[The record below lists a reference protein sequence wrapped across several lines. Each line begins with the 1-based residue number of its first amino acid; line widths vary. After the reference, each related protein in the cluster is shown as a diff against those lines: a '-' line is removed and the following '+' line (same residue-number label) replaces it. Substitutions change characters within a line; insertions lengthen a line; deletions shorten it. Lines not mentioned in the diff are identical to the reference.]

1 MISKAVVWV
10 FFFVYF
16 SKNYKVLN
24 CIHKGSVFQILKHI
38 YIFPSLLPQVFVGK
52 IPRDLY
58 EDELVPLFESA
69 GPIWDLRL
77 MMDPLSGQ
85 NRGYAFI
92 TYCNKDDAQKAVKLV
107 SGLAG
112 TISPYLNSSGRLLFC
127 EMDWFT

>member
-1 MISKAVVWV
+1 MRSVMFYEFSHLSV
-10 FFFVYF
+10 FFLF
-16 SKNYKVLN
+16 L
-24 CIHKGSVFQILKHI
+24 
-38 YIFPSLLPQVFVGK
+38 QVFVGK

-107 SGLAG
+107 SSFLE
-112 TISPYLNSSGRLLFC
+112 S
-127 EMDWFT
+127 

>member
-1 MISKAVVWV
+1 MMIIVL
-10 FFFVYF
+10 
-16 SKNYKVLN
+16 YK
-24 CIHKGSVFQILKHI
+24 
-38 YIFPSLLPQVFVGK
+38 SLLLSTFFSLFHQVFVGK

-107 SGLAG
+107 SSMAKHWENY
-112 TISPYLNSSGRLLFC
+112 IIIQ
-127 EMDWFT
+127 

>member
-1 MISKAVVWV
+1 MI
-10 FFFVYF
+10 FRP
-16 SKNYKVLN
+16 LN
-24 CIHKGSVFQILKHI
+24 IMMCCALQILTPVHL
-38 YIFPSLLPQVFVGK
+38 SCLLHQVFVGK

-107 SGLAG
+107 SSMTRNWGKY
-112 TISPYLNSSGRLLFC
+112 IIVQ
-127 EMDWFT
+127 

>member
-1 MISKAVVWV
+1 MQNMLYIRLYKSSSTC
-10 FFFVYF
+10 F
-16 SKNYKVLN
+16 SL
-24 CIHKGSVFQILKHI
+24 H
-38 YIFPSLLPQVFVGK
+38 QVFVGK

-69 GPIWDLRL
+69 GSIWDLRL

-107 SGLAG
+107 SRMA
-112 TISPYLNSSGRLLFC
+112 RR
-127 EMDWFT
+127 